1 MHIKCGKH
9 CSRVQRAVRGN
20 NRSSLE
26 FLLGVREESPKA
38 MASDEAT
45 KVGRGW
51 VARHLAGHIE
61 HFYLFPQRAT
71 PTGLKVSLVSQAVI
85 MKCQCLQQQKFIC
98 SQFWRL
104 EVCNQQATVAGFWR
118 RLSSWLVDACL
129 LAVSSLD

>member
-61 HFYLFPQRAT
+61 NFYLFPKRAT
-71 PTGLKVSLVSQAVI
+71 QTCLKVSLVSQAVI

-104 EVCNQQATVAGFWR
+104 EVCKSAGYRGWVLAKALF
-118 RLSSWLVDACL
+118 LACRCL
-129 LAVSSLD
+129 PSCCVLT